1 MQDGA
6 FISKLHRSKTE
17 TTRQYTQLPASG
29 PLVDQ
34 IRVDHGP
41 PALLG
46 RFFLAADTFA
56 RERGLRLTFAS
67 FEEMAATHEA
77 QKDNWPSLIPTF
89 DCRVTEIPHDR
100 AFCIAV
106 RDGRDRIVGMCAERF
121 YDLTGSTLAEAVASG
136 VFMPIEPAG
145 PDGVPTLCELSA
157 PTGGKLTGRVHYSG
171 AVWVHPEYRGMRLA
185 GYLPRVT
192 RSVALTTWDIAY
204 NFGFVKTGEEASALV
219 KRYGLPHAEREMR
232 YRSYWQSYEG
242 AIIWMDVPELLED
255 LGAYLRSIAPEV
267 DVERI
272 ARRA

>member
-67 FEEMAATHEA
+67 FE
-77 QKDNWPSLIPTF
+77 
-89 DCRVTEIPHDR
+89 DCRVTEIPRDR